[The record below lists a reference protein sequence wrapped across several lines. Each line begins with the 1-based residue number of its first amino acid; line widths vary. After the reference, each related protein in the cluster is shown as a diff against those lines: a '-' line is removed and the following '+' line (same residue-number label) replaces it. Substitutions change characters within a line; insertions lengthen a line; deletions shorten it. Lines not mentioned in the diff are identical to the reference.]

1 MIREI
6 IGLMKKH
13 LNTLDQATEERK
25 ESIFMIRAKRKWIS
39 FSLTVLLLT
48 FMVSFNCFAE
58 KNPTARP
65 AKDFSLKDLQS
76 KKVNLSDFRGKV
88 VLLNFFATWCSP
100 CRMEIPELVKI
111 HQKYKNKD
119 FVILGINLDADAVP
133 FMIKTFAKDMK
144 ITYPVLMGTPEVAE
158 AYQIS
163 GVPITVLINKE
174 GKIHKQFDGLVPT
187 RFLDNALKDLLEVKS

>member
-1 MIREI
+1 
-6 IGLMKKH
+6 
-13 LNTLDQATEERK
+13 
-25 ESIFMIRAKRKWIS
+25 MIRAKIRWIS
-39 FSLTVLLLT
+39 FSLAVLLLS
-48 FMVSFNCFAE
+48 FMVSLDSFAE
-58 KNPTARP
+58 KAPATRP
-65 AKDFSLKDLQS
+65 AKDFSLKDLQA

-100 CRMEIPELVKI
+100 CRMEIPELVKL

-119 FVILGINLDADAVP
+119 FVLLGINLDADAVP

-174 GKIHKQFDGLVPT
+174 GKIYKQFDGLVPT
-187 RFLDNALKDLLEVKS
+187 RFLDNALKDLLEAKS

>member
-1 MIREI
+1 
-6 IGLMKKH
+6 
-13 LNTLDQATEERK
+13 
-25 ESIFMIRAKRKWIS
+25 MIRAKIKWIS
-39 FSLTVLLLT
+39 FSLAVLLIS
-48 FMVSFNCFAE
+48 FMASLDSFAE
-58 KNPTARP
+58 KAAATHP

-119 FVILGINLDADAVP
+119 FVMLGINLDADAVP

-174 GKIHKQFDGLVPT
+174 GKIYKQFDGLVPT